1 MVVADFLSGLVH
13 EVADGFEE
21 AESAHANSVGGVDR
35 HVEGDADMGLC
46 AEVVDLVWF
55 DIVHDLVD
63 VVGVA
68 EVSVVEF
75 EFGAVDVRVLVDFI
89 ESFGVEGG
97 GAADHAVDFV
107 AFGEE
112 ELGEV

>member
-1 MVVADFLSGLVH
+1 
-13 EVADGFEE
+13 
-21 AESAHANSVGGVDR
+21 
-35 HVEGDADMGLC
+35 MGLC
-46 AEVVDLVWF
+46 AEVVDFVRF

-68 EVSVVEF
+68 EVAVVEF
-75 EFGAVDVRVLVDFI
+75 EFRAVDVRVLVDFV

-97 GAADHAVDFV
+97 CAADHAVDFV
-107 AFGEE
+107 ALCEE